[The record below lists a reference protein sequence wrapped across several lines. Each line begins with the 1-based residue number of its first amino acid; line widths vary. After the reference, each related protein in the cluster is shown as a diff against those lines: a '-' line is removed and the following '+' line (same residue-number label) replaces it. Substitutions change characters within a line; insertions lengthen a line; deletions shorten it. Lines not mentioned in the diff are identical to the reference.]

1 MALLDIQN
9 VQAHQRRARAPRG
22 RRGAAAGDRAAAHLC
37 PARRET
43 FRLGG
48 DAFALLL
55 PGAVKEQW
63 PRLHQLRAAL
73 AALPEDTA
81 ADVNLGPVGSQP
93 GETFDELLR
102 RADER
107 MYQAK
112 ARGVFLDLPPARTTP
127 DD

>member
-1 MALLDIQN
+1 MFKRINDGRGHPEVDAALRQVTAPL
-9 VQAHQRRARAPRG
+9 HTRARPG
-22 RRGAAAGDRAAAHLC
+22 G
-37 PARRET
+37 ET